1 MALIELKVDPS
12 PRELRLFGTVLLPA
26 FLALVGAMIWMAS
39 GSLRTAIAIWGT
51 GLCVSVIGMMHL
63 PFMRLVY
70 VTWMYAAYPIGWT
83 VSHLMLASVYYF
95 TLTPLGLLLRVVRR
109 DPLERRFEPSSRS
122 YWMPRKQSEDI
133 DQYFRQY

>member
-12 PRELRLFGTVLLPA
+12 RRELCLFGMVLLPA

-39 GSLRTAIAIWGT
+39 GSSRTAIAIWSI
-51 GLCVSVIGMMHL
+51 GLCVSVIGMMYL

-83 VSHLMLASVYYF
+83 VSHLMFASVYYLI
-95 TLTPLGLLLRVVRR
+95 LTPLGLLLRVVRK
-109 DPLERRFEPSSRS
+109 DQLERRFEPSIRS
-122 YWMPRKQSEDI
+122 YWVPRKQIEDV